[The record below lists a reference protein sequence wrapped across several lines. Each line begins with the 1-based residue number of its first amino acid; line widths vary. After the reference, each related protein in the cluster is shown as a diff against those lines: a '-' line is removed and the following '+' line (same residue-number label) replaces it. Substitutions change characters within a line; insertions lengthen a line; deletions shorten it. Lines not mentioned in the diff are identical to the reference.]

1 MLISQKL
8 VDAINAQI
16 GREFGASQ
24 QYVAIAAHFGAENL
38 LRLAHYFYRQAE
50 EEREHA
56 MKFVHHVVE
65 AGGRV
70 TIPAIPAPRDR
81 FASAEEAVK
90 LSLDWEMEVTK
101 QIYAL
106 VNQAAQEGNWVTH
119 HFLQWFVDEQL
130 EEVSSM
136 DQLLSVVK
144 MAGPQLLLV
153 EDYLARTGH
162 PEEGKGG

>member
-1 MLISQKL
+1 MVISQKM

-16 GREFGASQ
+16 GREFAASL

-38 LRLAHYFYRQAE
+38 PQLESYFYHQAE
-50 EEREHA
+50 EEKEHA
-56 MKFVHHVVE
+56 MKFVRHIVE

-70 TIPAIPAPRDR
+70 SVPAVSAPKDR
-81 FASAEEAVK
+81 FGSAEEAVK
-90 LSLDWEMEVTK
+90 LSLEWELEVTK

-106 VNQAAQEGNWVTH
+106 VDQAAKEGNWITH
-119 HFLQWFVDEQL
+119 HFLMWYVDEQL

-136 DQLLSVVK
+136 DLLLGHVQR
-144 MAGPQLLLV
+144 AGTQLLLV

-162 PEEGKGG
+162 PEEKKGD

>member
-1 MLISQKL
+1 MLISQKMT
-8 VDAINAQI
+8 DAINAQI
-16 GREFGASQ
+16 GRELAASH

-38 LRLAHYFYRQAE
+38 PALARYFYRQAE

-70 TIPAIPAPRDR
+70 AIPAIPAPKDR
-81 FASAEEAVK
+81 FASAEEAVQ
-90 LSLDWEMEVTK
+90 LSLDWETDVTK

-106 VNQAAQEGNWVTH
+106 VHLAAQEGNWVTH

-136 DQLLSVVK
+136 DQLLSVVR

-162 PEEGKGG
+162 PEEGKEG

>member
-8 VDAINAQI
+8 NTAINEQI
-16 GREFGASQ
+16 GREFGASM
-24 QYVAIAAHFGAENL
+24 QYVAMAAHFGAENL
-38 LRLAHYFYRQAE
+38 LALQQYFDRQAD

-56 MKFVHHVVE
+56 MKFIHHVVE

-70 TIPAIPAPRDR
+70 SVPAVRAPKNT
-81 FASAEEAVK
+81 FASLEEAVK
-90 LSLDWEMEVTK
+90 LSLDWEVEVTN

-106 VNQAAQEGNWVTH
+106 VNLAAEEGNWITH

-136 DQLLSVVK
+136 DQLLSVVRR
-144 MAGPQLLLV
+144 AGDQVLWV
-153 EDYLARTGH
+153 EDYLARVGH
-162 PEEGKGG
+162 PEEKS

>member
-1 MLISQKL
+1 MLISQKMTE
-8 VDAINAQI
+8 AINAQI
-16 GREFGASQ
+16 GREFAASM

-38 LRLAHYFYRQAE
+38 PQLASYFYNQAD

-56 MKFVHHVVE
+56 MKFVRHVVE

-70 TIPAIPAPRDR
+70 SVPAVSAPKDR
-81 FASAEEAVK
+81 FTSVEEAVK
-90 LSLDWEMEVTK
+90 LSLDYEVEVTK

-106 VNQAAQEGNWVTH
+106 VTQAAQEGNYVTH

-136 DQLLSVVK
+136 DQLLSVVRW
-144 MAGPQLLLV
+144 AGSQLLLV

-162 PEEGKGG
+162 PEAGKGG